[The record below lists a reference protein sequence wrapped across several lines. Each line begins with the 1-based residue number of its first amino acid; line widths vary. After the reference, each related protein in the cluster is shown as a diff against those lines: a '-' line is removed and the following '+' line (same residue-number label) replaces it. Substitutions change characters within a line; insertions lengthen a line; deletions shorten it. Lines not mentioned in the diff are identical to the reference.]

1 MRGEQE
7 TNCLTRVKQNLD
19 RNSVHYFCSDPQK
32 IIRILKSARPN
43 PAQSNFP
50 DFLFENGFIEHF
62 QITASRETR
71 KGAEHRQRQAQFCK
85 EAEQRFQRMGRELND
100 APPANSL
107 TREIC
112 EMEAP
117 PYSYEMYEASFR
129 KNWQHHINS
138 LQKYTGCR
146 DVGIFLVEYQGPLF
160 KAMQC
165 GRFTGFYH
173 LHQDAPMLRYT
184 AAYQDMLSYVIF
196 TDGQNCEVIELEHI
210 PVLLEQVPCDIQFEP
225 GRWKEHHINL
235 AIDMTI
241 DGSEQEALT

>member
-100 APPANSL
+100 DPPANSL

-129 KNWQHHINS
+129 KNWQHHIIHH
-138 LQKYTGCR
+138 QKRGSKVLLFVR
-146 DVGIFLVEYQGPLF
+146 EF
-160 KAMQC
+160 KAD
-165 GRFTGFYH
+165 RITGG
-173 LHQDAPMLRYT
+173 A
-184 AAYQDMLSYVIF
+184 AAYTFLGTANYVK
-196 TDGQNCEVIELEHI
+196 H
-210 PVLLEQVPCDIQFEP
+210 
-225 GRWKEHHINL
+225 
-235 AIDMTI
+235 
-241 DGSEQEALT
+241 DGSRPINITWKLDRPIPAKFLKKTNKLVVG

>member
-129 KNWQHHINS
+129 KNWQHHIIHH
-138 LQKYTGCR
+138 QKRGSKVLLFVR
-146 DVGIFLVEYQGPLF
+146 EF
-160 KAMQC
+160 KADRIA
-165 GRFTGFYH
+165 GG
-173 LHQDAPMLRYT
+173 A
-184 AAYQDMLSYVIF
+184 AAYTFLGTVNYVK
-196 TDGQNCEVIELEHI
+196 H
-210 PVLLEQVPCDIQFEP
+210 
-225 GRWKEHHINL
+225 
-235 AIDMTI
+235 
-241 DGSEQEALT
+241 DGSRPMNITWKLDRPIPAKFLKKTNKLVVG

>member
-7 TNCLTRVKQNLD
+7 TNCLTRVKQNLG

-107 TREIC
+107 T
-112 EMEAP
+112 
-117 PYSYEMYEASFR
+117 
-129 KNWQHHINS
+129 
-138 LQKYTGCR
+138 
-146 DVGIFLVEYQGPLF
+146 
-160 KAMQC
+160 
-165 GRFTGFYH
+165 
-173 LHQDAPMLRYT
+173 
-184 AAYQDMLSYVIF
+184 F
-196 TDGQNCEVIELEHI
+196 TDGQNCEVIELELI
-210 PVLLEQVPCDIQFEP
+210 PVLLEQVPCDIRFEP

>member
-7 TNCLTRVKQNLD
+7 INCLTRVKQNLG

-129 KNWQHHINS
+129 KNWQHHIIHH
-138 LQKYTGCR
+138 QKRGSKVLLFVR
-146 DVGIFLVEYQGPLF
+146 EF
-160 KAMQC
+160 KAD
-165 GRFTGFYH
+165 RITGG
-173 LHQDAPMLRYT
+173 A
-184 AAYQDMLSYVIF
+184 AAYTFLGTANYVK
-196 TDGQNCEVIELEHI
+196 H
-210 PVLLEQVPCDIQFEP
+210 
-225 GRWKEHHINL
+225 
-235 AIDMTI
+235 
-241 DGSEQEALT
+241 DGSRPINITWKLDRPIPAKFLKKTNKLVVG

>member
-7 TNCLTRVKQNLD
+7 TNCLTRVKQNLG

-100 APPANSL
+100 DPPANSL

-138 LQKYTGCR
+138 LKSISVAVMSVFSWWSIR
-146 DVGIFLVEYQGPLF
+146 
-160 KAMQC
+160 
-165 GRFTGFYH
+165 GRFLRQCSTAGSQAFIICIKMP
-173 LHQDAPMLRYT
+173 QCCGIRQRTKTCFPM
-184 AAYQDMLSYVIF
+184 
-196 TDGQNCEVIELEHI
+196 
-210 PVLLEQVPCDIQFEP
+210 
-225 GRWKEHHINL
+225 
-235 AIDMTI
+235 
-241 DGSEQEALT
+241 

>member
-112 EMEAP
+112 EMEEIAKSTA
-117 PYSYEMYEASFR
+117 Y
-129 KNWQHHINS
+129 
-138 LQKYTGCR
+138 
-146 DVGIFLVEYQGPLF
+146 VGHEKCLAGGDIVVLKHTQNPKSPLF
-160 KAMQC
+160 MKLKD
-165 GRFTGFYH
+165 FSE
-173 LHQDAPMLRYT
+173 
-184 AAYQDMLSYVIF
+184 DMLS
-196 TDGQNCEVIELEHI
+196 G
-210 PVLLEQVPCDIQFEP
+210 
-225 GRWKEHHINL
+225 
-235 AIDMTI
+235 DM
-241 DGSEQEALT
+241 LK

>member
-7 TNCLTRVKQNLD
+7 TNCLTRVKQNLG

-100 APPANSL
+100 DPPANSL

-112 EMEAP
+112 EMEEHFSA
-117 PYSYEMYEASFR
+117 
-129 KNWQHHINS
+129 
-138 LQKYTGCR
+138 
-146 DVGIFLVEYQGPLF
+146 DFL
-160 KAMQC
+160 
-165 GRFTGFYH
+165 YH
-173 LHQDAPMLRYT
+173 LLSSYK
-184 AAYQDMLSYVIF
+184 YQEIMKQKNV
-196 TDGQNCEVIELEHI
+196 QNFKLLFGNHI
-210 PVLLEQVPCDIQFEP
+210 
-225 GRWKEHHINL
+225 K
-235 AIDMTI
+235 
-241 DGSEQEALT
+241 

>member
-7 TNCLTRVKQNLD
+7 TNCLTRVKQNLG

-112 EMEAP
+112 EMEICAV
-117 PYSYEMYEASFR
+117 FR
-129 KNWQHHINS
+129 FW
-138 LQKYTGCR
+138 KYNCTAWVKCKKWE
-146 DVGIFLVEYQGPLF
+146 I
-160 KAMQC
+160 
-165 GRFTGFYH
+165 GF
-173 LHQDAPMLRYT
+173 
-184 AAYQDMLSYVIF
+184 
-196 TDGQNCEVIELEHI
+196 N
-210 PVLLEQVPCDIQFEP
+210 
-225 GRWKEHHINL
+225 
-235 AIDMTI
+235 
-241 DGSEQEALT
+241 

>member
-1 MRGEQE
+1 MRGEKE
-7 TNCLTRVKQNLD
+7 INCLTRVKQNLG

-62 QITASRETR
+62 QITASIETR

-100 APPANSL
+100 APPANNL

-146 DVGIFLVEYQGPLF
+146 DVGIFLMEYQGPFLR
-160 KAMQC
+160 QC
-165 GRFTGFYH
+165 STAGSQAFIICIKMPQCCGIRQRTKTCF
-173 LHQDAPMLRYT
+173 PM
-184 AAYQDMLSYVIF
+184 
-196 TDGQNCEVIELEHI
+196 
-210 PVLLEQVPCDIQFEP
+210 
-225 GRWKEHHINL
+225 
-235 AIDMTI
+235 
-241 DGSEQEALT
+241 

>member
-1 MRGEQE
+1 MRGKQE
-7 TNCLTRVKQNLD
+7 SNCLAWVRQILD
-19 RNSVHYFCSDPQK
+19 RNSALYLCTDTQRIVH
-32 IIRILKSARPN
+32 ILKRAKPN

-62 QITASRETR
+62 QINASRETR
-71 KGAEHRQRQAQFCK
+71 KGAEHRKRQAQFCK
-85 EAEQRFQRMGRELND
+85 KAEQRFQRMGYELND

-129 KNWQHHINS
+129 KNWQHHIDS

-146 DVGIFLVEYQGPLF
+146 DVGIFLMEYQGPLF
-160 KAMQC
+160 KTMQY

-173 LHQDAPMLRYT
+173 LHQDAAMLRYT
-184 AAYQDMLSYVIF
+184 AAYQDRLSYVIF

-210 PVLLEQVPCDIQFEP
+210 PVLLEQVPCDI
-225 GRWKEHHINL
+225 
-235 AIDMTI
+235 
-241 DGSEQEALT
+241 

>member
-1 MRGEQE
+1 
-7 TNCLTRVKQNLD
+7 
-19 RNSVHYFCSDPQK
+19 
-32 IIRILKSARPN
+32 
-43 PAQSNFP
+43 
-50 DFLFENGFIEHF
+50 
-62 QITASRETR
+62 
-71 KGAEHRQRQAQFCK
+71 
-85 EAEQRFQRMGRELND
+85 MGRELND

-138 LQKYTGCR
+138 LQKYIGCR

-160 KAMQC
+160 KTMQY

-196 TDGQNCEVIELEHI
+196 TDGQNCEVIELELI